1 MSSTNIYS
9 ECFCPNHKRFARNFS
24 KLGRVDWSPLFPPGP
39 YAYGSQ
45 LESKKSKQMSVDIA
59 GEFEIKLLKPTTQGG
74 VSTLLSG
81 DQKGIRYLSS
91 LRCFV

>member
-1 MSSTNIYS
+1 M
-9 ECFCPNHKRFARNFS
+9 
-24 KLGRVDWSPLFPPGP
+24 
-39 YAYGSQ
+39 
-45 LESKKSKQMSVDIA
+45 QMLVDIA

-81 DQKGIRYLSS
+81 DQKGIGYLSS